1 MATILRRVAELKK
14 NRQQAGIRVYYNEEN
29 CDNID
34 NQIVALGSGSGTVG
48 VSARNN
54 QGYGTQWVEYLKYSI
69 NSFSFMEIYDL
80 SEDGDLQKIVYSD
93 SSLTNYQKFPELFI
107 VDPDFCLTAK

>member
-1 MATILRRVAELKK
+1 
-14 NRQQAGIRVYYNEEN
+14 
-29 CDNID
+29 
-34 NQIVALGSGSGTVG
+34 
-48 VSARNN
+48 
-54 QGYGTQWVEYLKYSI
+54 
-69 NSFSFMEIYDL
+69 MEIYDL